1 MALGCVFLNIIHFEL
16 NQLLTGLSIPQE
28 YVCLPLEDLSQPL
41 SVYLTIKNNSLI
53 YEVTADHVFLGYKPL
68 LLSISL
74 KDPAIENADTVCLNF
89 VAGVFKPTTEWK
101 GFLSTDGFVA
111 RLVLRKIKQTSL
123 IGKSFLFEGVY
134 GEHRMLNSFYK
145 LINGLR
151 ERLRKRK
158 IGNVGLPGN
167 LYDQVRIA
175 YAVPRVIS
183 LITLGNENRMNM
195 FPTDLHGS
203 VDEKYYVG
211 SLRIGGKANDQ
222 VEQEGKLVI
231 SFMPVKQYQFVYSLG
246 KNHMQDMA
254 PAKNFVLSEG
264 GSNSFGIPVPA
275 GALKYIELKRIRSV
289 DAGIHRIHLYEKVNE
304 ENLCDGKTLAHV
316 HQFYAQWRL
325 NHNLQTPMLLR

>member
-1 MALGCVFLNIIHFEL
+1 L

-28 YVCLPLEDLSQPL
+28 YVCLRLEDLSQPL
-41 SVYLTIKNNSLI
+41 SVYLTIKNNSHV

-68 LLSISL
+68 VLLISL
-74 KDPAIENADTVCLNF
+74 NDPTIVTADTVCLNF
-89 VAGVFKPTTEWK
+89 VTGVFKPTTKWK
-101 GFLSTDGFVA
+101 GFLTADSCVA
-111 RLVLRKIKQTSL
+111 RLIVRKIKTPF

-134 GEHRMLNSFYK
+134 GEHRLLNSFYQ
-145 LINGLR
+145 LTNSLR

-158 IGNVGLPGN
+158 AGNVGLPGN

-175 YAVPRVIS
+175 YAVPRIVS

-203 VDEKYYVG
+203 VDQKHYVG
-211 SLRIGGKANDQ
+211 SLRIGGKATDQ

-246 KNHMQDMA
+246 KNHVQAMA
-254 PAKNFVLSEG
+254 PAKNFVLREG
-264 GSNSFGIPVPA
+264 DSNLFRIPVPA

-304 ENLCDGKTLAHV
+304 ESLCDGKTLAHV